1 MILYLLCYKETNINS
16 VQRRRRW
23 GGRGGG
29 RAPPSFGI
37 SVNPIRTKG
46 DRLCPPYYY
55 WPPHLF
61 GRCAVSGS
69 YMNLAIKKENGN
81 TKKIKNI
88 SLNTFFKIC
97 NTFRQQKRVDSFRRK
112 EGNIIFGQ
120 NAAISANVALYLSFA
135 NCLKF

>member
-1 MILYLLCYKETNINS
+1 MGYQLTLF
-16 VQRRRRW
+16 RP
-23 GGRGGG
+23 RGTDYARHITTG
-29 RAPPSFGI
+29 
-37 SVNPIRTKG
+37 
-46 DRLCPPYYY
+46 
-55 WPPHLF
+55 PPHLF

-112 EGNIIFGQ
+112 EGNVIFGQ
-120 NAAISANVALYLSFA
+120 NAAISAIVAL
-135 NCLKF
+135 